1 MRIGV
6 LCSRIRAE
14 EKLLFESFARRGL
27 TIEKI
32 NDRELV
38 FDLAAEPARFDV
50 VLERCLHHSRALYAL
65 RILNQW
71 GVPTVNTYEVALTCG
86 DKINTTTALIAAG
99 VPSPRTLI
107 AFTPESALE
116 AIETLGYPVVLKPAV
131 GSWGRLLAKISDRDA
146 AEALLEH
153 KDTLGSYQHAIFYV
167 QEYVDKP
174 SRDIRSFV
182 IGDETIGAI
191 YRESSHWI
199 TNTARGGQARNCPLT
214 PEIDRLSRAAA
225 RAVGGGVLAIDL
237 LEHPDGLVVS
247 EVNYTM
253 EFRNSIDT
261 TGVDIPGRI
270 ADYGLRAGVLA
281 AAITAVARQPAGAGC
296 RFTVIGAVEEE
307 GSSRGARHLVSR
319 RPPDQLVILEPS
331 GWDAITLGYKGSLK
345 LRYRLSQPLGHGA
358 GPNES
363 AADRATAF
371 VRRLQDHAA
380 TQGKGLGSFERL
392 DARILRFHAD
402 HDGFRDT
409 AAMTLGFRLPP
420 NFDVPSLQQELEQW
434 ADGAEL
440 RFEYA
445 DAAVRAEKNTPVV
458 RAFLKGIRDAGGTP
472 RFKMKTG
479 TSDMNIL
486 APVWGCPT
494 LAYGPGDS
502 KLDHTPDEAMD
513 LDDFARG
520 VDVLTSALN
529 RLAR

>member
-1 MRIGV
+1 MITEVSTETRVATESGIE
-6 LCSRIRAE
+6 LLE
-14 EKLLFESFARRGL
+14 EMVSIPSFS
-27 TIEKI
+27 TQE
-32 NDRELV
+32 RELGQWLV
-38 FDLAAEPARFDV
+38 ARLRGMGFAA
-50 VLERCLHHSRALYAL
+50 
-65 RILNQW
+65 
-71 GVPTVNTYEVALTCG
+71 
-86 DKINTTTALIAAG
+86 
-99 VPSPRTLI
+99 
-107 AFTPESALE
+107 
-116 AIETLGYPVVLKPAV
+116 
-131 GSWGRLLAKISDRDA
+131 
-146 AEALLEH
+146 
-153 KDTLGSYQHAIFYV
+153 
-167 QEYVDKP
+167 
-174 SRDIRSFV
+174 SRDEAGNVVAFWGS
-182 IGDETIGAI
+182 GP
-191 YRESSHWI
+191 REVMLLGHMDTVAGFI
-199 TNTARGGQARNCPLT
+199 PVRREGNRLFGRG
-214 PEIDRLSRAAA
+214 S
-225 RAVGGGVLAIDL
+225 
-237 LEHPDGLVVS
+237 
-247 EVNYTM
+247 
-253 EFRNSIDT
+253 
-261 TGVDIPGRI
+261 VDAKGP
-270 ADYGLRAGVLA
+270 LA

-331 GWDAITLGYKGSLK
+331 GWNAVTLGYKGSLK
-345 LRYRLSQPLGHGA
+345 LRYRLSQPMGHGA

-363 AADRATAF
+363 SADRAIAF
-371 VRRLQDHAA
+371 VRRLQDYAA

-445 DAAVRAEKNTPVV
+445 DAAVRADKNTPVV

-529 RLAR
+529 HLAR